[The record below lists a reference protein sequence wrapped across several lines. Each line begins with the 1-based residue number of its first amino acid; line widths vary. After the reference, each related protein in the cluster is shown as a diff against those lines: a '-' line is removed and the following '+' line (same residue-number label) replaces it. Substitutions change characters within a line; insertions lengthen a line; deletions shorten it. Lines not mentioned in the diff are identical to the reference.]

1 MNFCGR
7 TAAWKRLKRL
17 VDRSAERVEKDLDV
31 ISMIKTIRNNHVS
44 IRALMSKNDR
54 KFV

>member
-17 VDRSAERVEKDLDV
+17 VDRSSERVEKDLDV
-31 ISMIKTIRNNHVS
+31 ISMINTIRNNNVS
-44 IRALMSKNDR
+44 IRALMSKHDR